1 MSQQSD
7 IENEMLARGLWA
19 QKFVEFQSDRKNPR
33 RVAFARVGNATRRVI
48 DRLVATLATNED
60 LEYIA
65 SQIEGVAN
73 VLDQYPMGRTYE
85 GFSEAANAGSPAGFF
100 DHSPISG
107 VANPIAPPLKFEIP
121 DLDSSGEQRII
132 GRINF
137 GSAYEGPPGCV
148 HGGYLAA
155 VFDEL
160 LGRAQSLSGNPGM
173 TANLNIN
180 YRKPTPLK
188 CDLEFEGILV
198 KVDGRK
204 VHTRGTCKH
213 NGVLLAEADALF
225 VSISFDKLAEL
236 ARIQRRI

>member
-1 MSQQSD
+1 MSQRGE

-19 QKFVEFQSDRKNPR
+19 ARFKEFQLDRHNPR

-48 DRLVATLATNED
+48 DRLVATTATNEELD
-60 LEYIA
+60 SIA
-65 SQIEGVAN
+65 SQLESVAS
-73 VLDQYPMGRTYE
+73 LLERYPMGRTYE
-85 GFSEAANAGSPAGFF
+85 GFSEAANAGSPGGFF

-107 VANPIAPPLKFEIP
+107 VANPIAPPLRFEIP
-121 DLDSSGEQRII
+121 DLESDGEKKII
-132 GRINF
+132 GRANF

-155 VFDEL
+155 SFDEL
-160 LGRAQSLSGNPGM
+160 LGRAQSLSGKPGM

-188 CDLEFEGILV
+188 CDLQFEGVLV

-204 VHTRGTCKH
+204 VYTRGTCSH
-213 NGVLLAEADALF
+213 DGVLTAEAEALF
-225 VSISFDKLAEL
+225 VSINFEKLGEL
-236 ARIQRRI
+236 AQLQRRL